1 MHLILITTVWG
12 GHTLQVKEG
21 SLGTGRFSRYT
32 QLVMAK
38 LDFKSWKLVPERM
51 FSAATSSPTLSLV
64 RFRVAAVTGPPDRNR
79 SRSLSVNSLG
89 GETSRNLSLKPE
101 CSCL

>member
-12 GHTLQVKEG
+12 GHTLQVREG
-21 SLGTGRFSRYT
+21 SLGTGKFSRYI

-38 LDFKSWKLVPERM
+38 LDFKSWKLVPEHM

-64 RFRVAAVTGPPDRNR
+64 SSKWLLSPDHHIGTG
-79 SRSLSVNSLG
+79 LG
-89 GETSRNLSLKPE
+89 V
-101 CSCL
+101 